1 MLSVSSQNAV
11 FLSLVFW
18 LNIEQFFFFFSGDLK
33 RICETELGIVSQCCL
48 TKHVFKMNPQ
58 YLANVALK
66 INVKVDA
73 AVLFILDPIST
84 VSFLIYFGLIAIFDN
99 IASDLLL

>member
-18 LNIEQFFFFFSGDLK
+18 LNIEQFFFFSGDLK

>member
-18 LNIEQFFFFFSGDLK
+18 LNIEQFFFSGDLK
-33 RICETELGIVSQCCL
+33 RICETELGLVSQCCL